1 MKNIK
6 TYLILLTICLTISNL
21 NSYTQSFGSN
31 VLGIN
36 KSTTDSTVKTIT
48 KTPKLFKPNV
58 RVNLGTSFTTFG
70 NNFTGFQSFIA
81 PEISMPVSKKTEV
94 SFGMSYTSMQF
105 RSGNE
110 NTTYSGN
117 NNYGSVYVS
126 GTYHVNDKFSV
137 KATGYKTFLLNPG
150 NFNNENQNSYLDFSN
165 QGAIVDLEY
174 RITENFRINASFQY
188 HEQNNPNF
196 FYGNPYGGYGGYNGF
211 SSPSSVGFGGFNSFG
226 PGF

>member
-1 MKNIK
+1 MKNLK
-6 TYLILLTICLTISNL
+6 VYLILLVIPLAFSQFECHA
-21 NSYTQSFGSN
+21 QSFGSN
-31 VLGIN
+31 VLGVN
-36 KSTTDSTVKTIT
+36 KAKTDSSLKIIS
-48 KTPKLFKPNV
+48 KSPALYKPNV
-58 RVNLGTSFTTFG
+58 RVNLGTSFTSFG

-94 SFGMSYTSMQF
+94 SFGMTYTSMQF

-110 NTTYSGN
+110 NSFQSSN
-117 NNYGSVYVS
+117 HNYGSIYVS

-137 KATGYKTFLLNPG
+137 RATGYKTFMLNPS

-174 RITENFRINASFQY
+174 RLTDNFRINASFQY

-196 FYGNPYGGYGGYNGF
+196 FYHNPYGGYGGYNGF
-211 SSPSSVGFGGFNSFG
+211 SSPATGGFGNFNTFG